1 MTHRLRYASTLV
13 ILFLTTAL
21 DSSGQVPWDF
31 AYPDEKEDSI
41 SALSIKPVPK
51 PEKLLKQIIRRLRLD
66 LEQKHK
72 TRKYKV
78 EATFWQEALVP
89 FSFGCTLSAEAGV
102 GLNKV
107 ELGELWYEG
116 PYELNNQDTIQ
127 LRAFLYQFATLSP
140 IHAHKTYSERSL
152 ANSPLLKYR
161 DTKDNYNVSAYT
173 ISDET
178 GRGVHRFQFAWKK
191 GHSMDFNWEFHTG
204 EISGTAYFD
213 GLTLRLTQF
222 KGEAFLPSGYETRL
236 RYQVEYY
243 EKSGTPILKQIK
255 IVGRKDDMIIQA
267 TVKPVL

>member
-1 MTHRLRYASTLV
+1 MTRRFFVLTL
-13 ILFLTTAL
+13 ILLTTAL
-21 DSSGQVPWDF
+21 ESFTQVPWDF

-41 SALSIKPVPK
+41 SSLSIKPVPK
-51 PEKLLKQIIRRLRLD
+51 PEKLLKQIIQRLELD
-66 LEQKHK
+66 LQQKHK
-72 TRKYKV
+72 ARKYKV

-116 PYELNNQDTIQ
+116 PYELNNKDTIQ
-127 LRAFLYQFATLSP
+127 LRDFLYQFATLSP

-152 ANSPLLKYR
+152 AKSPLLKY
-161 DTKDNYNVSAYT
+161 KDAKNNYNVSAYT

-236 RYQVEYY
+236 RYQVDYY

-255 IVGRKDDMIIQA
+255 IVGTKDDMIMQA
-267 TVKPVL
+267 TVNPAL